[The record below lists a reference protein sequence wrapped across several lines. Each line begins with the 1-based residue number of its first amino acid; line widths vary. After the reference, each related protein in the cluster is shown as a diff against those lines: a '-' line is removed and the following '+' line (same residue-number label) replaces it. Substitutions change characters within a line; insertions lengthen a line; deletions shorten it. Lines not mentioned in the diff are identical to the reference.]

1 MQCKWCS
8 DNVLINDTATTD
20 IYTDWHTLA
29 RHDALPIW
37 HTGPRLRDEA
47 VAAGHPGGPP
57 FRPGTD
63 AGGGVHHGRRRRV
76 AGVFRARPAVVAVP
90 GRAAV
95 PRAPRQ
101 GGDGDPAHRQPAARA
116 RRPVA
121 AGLRARRARA
131 HRTAALPCGAAAASG
146 PDLPAA
152 VRGRRPPAAAG
163 GQPRADAPDA
173 RYLTAAGAHSG
184 ATGVRG

>member
-47 VAAGHPGGPP
+47 VTAGHPGGPP

-63 AGGGVHHGRRRRV
+63 AGGGVHHRSEEHTSELQSLTRISS
-76 AGVFRARPAVVAVP
+76 AVFCSKTQIVSSILYQPHISRSPHYSPLTYATIL
-90 GRAAV
+90 
-95 PRAPRQ
+95 
-101 GGDGDPAHRQPAARA
+101 AHILFTQP
-116 RRPVA
+116 P
-121 AGLRARRARA
+121 
-131 HRTAALPCGAAAASG
+131 
-146 PDLPAA
+146 
-152 VRGRRPPAAAG
+152 
-163 GQPRADAPDA
+163 QPQS
-173 RYLTAAGAHSG
+173 LQ
-184 ATGVRG
+184 